1 MSSRCFV
8 FSCSCLV
15 IVVEHSLQQI
25 CCSLMADVVQ
35 IEAPKQGEDPHTN
48 LQSLERADAASSQ
61 AQDSH
66 TSAPPESPA
75 VPIESKLPEPESS
88 QSSFNVAAGSPS
100 SASDIVPSRA
110 THDNLPGPSP
120 SVVGGQ
126 SLPSQDDGRSL
137 DFVPVPVQEIARSGD
152 DVSSNGVS
160 SPSPSVVGGQ
170 SLPSQDD
177 GISLDSVPVPVQEIA
192 PSPSPNVVG
201 SQSLPS
207 QDDEK
212 KSLTSSD
219 SQFFDGTGPP
229 SAGVD
234 NSGSISG
241 RWTFVEV
248 VPEFNFLPKMMVLG
262 SYGGGGAM
270 QAARQILN
278 LKCLQF
284 SPTYPV
290 DNDEVCRQILECL
303 EKHNAI
309 PKHKRVANLPD
320 DVPGVDSFNR
330 TVHFQIS
337 SHVYGEEFFN
347 AMYQGYLFHDIPEQF
362 QTHNRLGAA
371 LYPLIGVWNAHGIK
385 FLDDAFPDVS
395 NIPENLFKWAEQHV
409 HLVQDFDNFWHF
421 GPDMAKFCIDQ
432 EQAVVSGCF
441 VMVDLEGMRIDYTY
455 MLIVKP
461 DLEDIVEK
469 AFSKHPA
476 PEHNPRQTLESINDH
491 LKLSEL
497 ELGLLKTLFG

>member
-137 DFVPVPVQEIARSGD
+137 DF
-152 DVSSNGVS
+152 
-160 SPSPSVVGGQ
+160 
-170 SLPSQDD
+170 
-177 GISLDSVPVPVQEIA
+177 VPVPVQEIA

-347 AMYQGYLFHDIPEQF
+347 AMYQVIYFGKFDLNSFLCEGIP
-362 QTHNRLGAA
+362 L
-371 LYPLIGVWNAHGIK
+371 P
-385 FLDDAFPDVS
+385 
-395 NIPENLFKWAEQHV
+395 
-409 HLVQDFDNFWHF
+409 
-421 GPDMAKFCIDQ
+421 
-432 EQAVVSGCF
+432 
-441 VMVDLEGMRIDYTY
+441 
-455 MLIVKP
+455 
-461 DLEDIVEK
+461 
-469 AFSKHPA
+469 
-476 PEHNPRQTLESINDH
+476 
-491 LKLSEL
+491 
-497 ELGLLKTLFG
+497 